1 MPQCFSFPIDEFGER
16 RGRSSGEIGHR
27 RGGFGQSLRPFRR
40 ALVAALL
47 SERNETLFDRGENL
61 CDRQEEP
68 AENLAAWVA
77 LVVEH
82 AATCQGSA
90 ALLAEGAHDDDH
102 ELHADCAR
110 MDHITERLTERA
122 RDAGALRAEVTAAD
136 IATLIN
142 AAAWTREQAGADR
155 AHRLI
160 AVARTGL
167 FE

>member
-1 MPQCFSFPIDEFGER
+1 MPPLPH
-16 RGRSSGEIGHR
+16 RGGRHHR
-27 RGGFGQSLRPFRR
+27 RTPRAVPERP
-40 ALVAALL
+40 
-47 SERNETLFDRGENL
+47 
-61 CDRQEEP
+61 
-68 AENLAAWVA
+68 
-77 LVVEH
+77 
-82 AATCQGSA
+82 
-90 ALLAEGAHDDDH
+90 GAGRT
-102 ELHADCAR
+102 ADCAR

-122 RDAGALRAEVTAAD
+122 RDAGALRAEVAAAD